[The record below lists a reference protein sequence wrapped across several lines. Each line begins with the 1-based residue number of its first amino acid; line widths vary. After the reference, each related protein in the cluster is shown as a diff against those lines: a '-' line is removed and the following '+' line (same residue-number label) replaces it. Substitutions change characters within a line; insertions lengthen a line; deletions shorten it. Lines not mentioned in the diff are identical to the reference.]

1 MDLGL
6 QLQTHT
12 DLVAAGIEVLAIDQ
26 RGQGQGD
33 SVAQLLLVAQT
44 HLAGVVHLSAH
55 AGIIIQL
62 ILGADGELGVAG
74 AAGPRQLYTHIQLVR
89 SALEDRA
96 AELLAIVA
104 KHRTRQSLVC
114 IDFICHAW
122 QLQYLHSC
130 VQNKVLG
137 GVAKGKVVGGQLGL
151 LCVKCGLVAGQPSL
165 VAKHGRGIDQG
176 ALQINVHIR
185 IGLDVLMAVGNLEL
199 AVLVSDDF

>member
-74 AAGPRQLYTHIQLVR
+74 AAGPRQLHTHIQLVR

-104 KHRTRQSLVC
+104 KHRTRQPLVC
-114 IDFICHAW
+114 IVLSHVW